1 MPEHVSLAQRVLGL
15 TAILCLLSACGT
27 TPSQPKQTS
36 GWGFSGK
43 IGLWAYGEQ
52 ESAKVDW
59 QDCDSRYLVRLSG
72 PLGVGGA
79 IVYGDDS
86 GVSLHRGGD
95 DTLHADSPEALL
107 ASMGWYL
114 PVSLLRFWLKG
125 AASPDAPYQRE
136 PASGG
141 DITALTQLGWHI
153 VYSYENENITRIA
166 MDDGNIRLKWI
177 IRNWLESVTCTA
189 P

>member
-1 MPEHVSLAQRVLGL
+1 MRASYSGGLRVASLACALG
-15 TAILCLLSACGT
+15 LLSACSS
-27 TPSQPKQTS
+27 TPSQPTPPG

-52 ESAKVDW
+52 ESANVDW

-79 IVYGDDS
+79 LIYGDDQ
-86 GVSLHRGGD
+86 GVSLQRGGE
-95 DTLHADSPEALL
+95 DTLHAESPEALL

-114 PVSLLRFWLKG
+114 PVSLLRFWLQG
-125 AASPDAPYQRE
+125 QPSPDAPYQRE
-136 PASGG
+136 SA
-141 DITALTQLGWHI
+141 DNA
-153 VYSYENENITRIA
+153 ITRLSQSGWDIA
-166 MDDGNIRLKWI
+166 YQFQNDQISRISMEDGTIRLKWI
-177 IRNWLESVTCTA
+177 IRNWHERVSCTA